1 MNGKWMK
8 GDQEELGKKEE
19 KGRKQETVG
28 EVQTEPLLQLA
39 AGPQVWINTTYFDF
53 PIVNY
58 SI

>member
-28 EVQTEPLLQLA
+28 EVQTEPLL
-39 AGPQVWINTTYFDF
+39 
-53 PIVNY
+53 
-58 SI
+58 